1 MGFRLGECLMAGRR
15 VDGDERPEV
24 KGKVELVALDIPS
37 SPLMSTAALPGRA
50 FVVPIL
56 WMGKLR
62 PSG

>member
-1 MGFRLGECLMAGRR
+1 MAGRR

-37 SPLMSTAALPGRA
+37 SPLMSMAALPGRA
-50 FVVPIL
+50 FVVSIL